1 MAFIRSYAAVEAIG
15 RLGRDAQ
22 IRTTSSGKQ
31 FTTFSLAV
39 TERAGKDGAEKT
51 QWFDVSYFGSVE
63 PRFVALLKTGTLV
76 FVRSELPVKT
86 AVTDKGSRVYTGI
99 RAREVV
105 VLAGRRED
113 SSEPSTTSTRKQVAH
128 PFEDL
133 PPSDGEG
140 CDIPF

>member
-1 MAFIRSYAAVEAIG
+1 MRKKWLSLGLTLRWRRSVASAATPRFVPRVLENSSP
-15 RLGRDAQ
+15 LFLLPSLNAQ
-22 IRTTSSGKQ
+22 GKK
-31 FTTFSLAV
+31 APK
-39 TERAGKDGAEKT
+39 RRR
-51 QWFDVSYFGSVE
+51 SYFGSVE

-76 FVRSELPVKT
+76 FVRGELPVKT

>member
-1 MAFIRSYAAVEAIG
+1 MAFIRSYASVEAIG

-22 IRTTSSGKQ
+22 IRTTNTGKQ
-31 FTTFSLAV
+31 YNSFSLAV

-51 QWFDVSYFGSVE
+51 QWFDVSYFGSVD
-63 PRFVALLKTGTLV
+63 PRFVEMLKTGTLV
-76 FVRSELPVKT
+76 FVRGELKT
-86 AVTDKGSRVYTGI
+86 TVTDKGSRVYTGI

-113 SSEPSTTSTRKQVAH
+113 SSEPSTRKQAAH